1 MKPMI
6 LLCISYVYRS
16 LENLRSVC
24 VADIMPLKVFKIKTK
39 TWDYLGKRSCVC
51 RRCAGRV

>member
-39 TWDYLGKRSCVC
+39 T
-51 RRCAGRV
+51 